1 MINRL
6 AGVAVASAITLGF
19 VAGAALAQPPAGPAP
34 GAGAS
39 APGAGA
45 PGQRRAPPPGG
56 DLKVAPAPMVP
67 GIQVDH
73 IKVHA
78 ASMEGNLE
86 GEAVDRD
93 VVVTLP
99 ASYGKD
105 KNRRYPVLYFLHGF
119 ALTGQGFFDFM
130 HIPETQDAANKAGQ
144 EFIIVTPDS
153 DTKLGGT
160 MYSNSVTTGDAEAY
174 IAKDLVGYI
183 DGHYRTLAK
192 RESRGLVGHSMGGYG
207 VWKIA
212 MRFPEQWGAIYA
224 MSACCMSPRTTTAEA
239 AKKLSET
246 PYDKAPTAGFGD
258 RASLA
263 SVAAWSPDPSKPPYY
278 MDFGLKEDGTV
289 NPLIVA
295 KWANNS
301 PLVMATSHIPQLKS
315 FKAVASDGG
324 DKDGLTR
331 DATTMHE
338 QLDLY
343 GVKNSFE
350 VYQGDHT
357 NRIVERF
364 RTKVIPYFQANLV
377 TKDTASQGGRHGK
390 AKKG

>member
-1 MINRL
+1 M
-6 AGVAVASAITLGF
+6 A
-19 VAGAALAQPPAGPAP
+19 
-34 GAGAS
+34 
-39 APGAGA
+39 
-45 PGQRRAPPPGG
+45 
-56 DLKVAPAPMVP
+56 P

-78 ASMEGNLE
+78 TSMEGNLE

-99 ASYGKD
+99 PSYGKD
-105 KNRRYPVLYFLHGF
+105 KKRKYPVLYFLHGF

-130 HIPETQDAANKAGQ
+130 HLPETEDAAAKEGR

-174 IAKDLVGYI
+174 IAKDVVKYV

-224 MSACCMSPRTTTAEA
+224 MSACCMSPRTATPA
-239 AKKLSET
+239 ATQKLMAV
-246 PYDKAPTAGFGD
+246 PYDKAPGEGFGNK
-258 RASLA
+258 ASLA
-263 SVAAWSPDPSKPPYY
+263 SIAAWSPDPSKPPYY
-278 MDFGLKEDGTV
+278 MDFGLNADGFV
-289 NPLIVA
+289 DPFIIA
-295 KWANNS
+295 KWAANS
-301 PLVMATSHIPQLKS
+301 PIVMATAHISELKS
-315 FKAVASDGG
+315 FRAVASDGG

-331 DATTMHE
+331 DAKVMHA

-350 VYQGDHT
+350 VYKGNHT

-364 RTKVIPYFQANLV
+364 KTKVLPFFAENLV
-377 TKDTASQGGRHGK
+377 TKAGK
-390 AKKG
+390 EALSSFAVEMPTMKKGAPAKARPS

>member
-1 MINRL
+1 MIRRVTGAL
-6 AGVAVASAITLGF
+6 VGVALAYAL
-19 VAGAALAQPPAGPAP
+19 AAPTFAQPPGP
-34 GAGAS
+34 GAGPPGGGP
-39 APGAGA
+39 PGAGRR
-45 PGQRRAPPPGG
+45 PGGGAPPGG
-56 DLKVAPAPMVP
+56 DLKVAAAPMVP

-73 IKVHA
+73 VKVHA
-78 ASMEGNLE
+78 TSMEGNLE
-86 GEAVDRD
+86 KEPVDRD
-93 VVVTLP
+93 VIVTLP
-99 ASYGKD
+99 PSYGKD

-130 HIPETQDAANKAGQ
+130 HIPEAEDAAAKQGI

-160 MYSNSVTTGDAEAY
+160 MYSNSPTIGDTQAY
-174 IAKDLVGYI
+174 IAKDLVKYI
-183 DGHYRTLAK
+183 DSHYRTIAK
-192 RESRGLVGHSMGGYG
+192 RASRGLVGHSMGGYG
-207 VWKIA
+207 TWRIA
-212 MRFPEQWGAIYA
+212 MRFPEEWGAIYA
-224 MSACCMSPRTTTAEA
+224 MSACCMSPRTTTVEA
-239 AKKLSET
+239 AQKLAAI
-246 PYDKAPTAGFGD
+246 PYDKAPTGGFGD

-263 SVAAWSPDPSKPPYY
+263 SLAGWSPNPNNPPYF
-278 MDFGLKEDGTV
+278 MDFGATPDGKIDNLV
-289 NPLIVA
+289 VA

-301 PLVMATSHIPQLKS
+301 PLAMAASNLEALKS

-343 GVKNSFE
+343 GVQNSFE

-364 RTKVIPYFQANLV
+364 KTKVLPYFAANLV
-377 TKDTASQGGRHGK
+377 MKQTK
-390 AKKG
+390 

>member
-1 MINRL
+1 MP
-6 AGVAVASAITLGF
+6 AAPSA
-19 VAGAALAQPPAGPAP
+19 
-34 GAGAS
+34 
-39 APGAGA
+39 
-45 PGQRRAPPPGG
+45 
-56 DLKVAPAPMVP
+56 P

-78 ASMEGNLE
+78 TSMEGNLE
-86 GEAVDRD
+86 GEPVDRD
-93 VVVTLP
+93 VVVVLP
-99 ASYGKD
+99 PSYGKD
-105 KNRRYPVLYFLHGF
+105 KARHYPVLYFLHGF

-130 HIPETQDAANKAGQ
+130 HLPETEDAAAKAGM
-144 EFIIVTPDS
+144 EFIIVVPDS

-174 IAKDLVGYI
+174 IANDLVKYV
-183 DGHYRTLAK
+183 DGHYRTIAK
-192 RESRGLVGHSMGGYG
+192 REARGLAGHSMGGYG
-207 VWKIA
+207 TWKIA
-212 MRFPEQWGAIYA
+212 MRFPEKWNSVYA

-239 AKKLSET
+239 AQKLAEL

-263 SVAAWSPDPSKPPYY
+263 SIAAWSPDPSKPPYY
-278 MDFGLKEDGTV
+278 MDFGLKADGTV

-301 PLVMATSHIPQLKS
+301 PLVMATSHISELKT

-350 VYQGDHT
+350 VYDGNHV

-364 RTKVIPYFQANLV
+364 KTKVLPFFAANL
-377 TKDTASQGGRHGK
+377 TMK
-390 AKKG
+390 

>member
-1 MINRL
+1 MIRRITGAL
-6 AGVAVASAITLGF
+6 MGVALAYAL
-19 VAGAALAQPPAGPAP
+19 AAPPALAQPPAPAQ
-34 GAGAS
+34 GAV
-39 APGAGA
+39 P
-45 PGQRRAPPPGG
+45 PGQRPAGQRPPAPGG
-56 DLKVAPAPMVP
+56 DLKVAPAPAVP
-67 GIQVDH
+67 GITVDK

-78 ASMEGNLE
+78 TSMEGNLE
-86 GEAVDRD
+86 GEPVDRD
-93 VVVTLP
+93 AVVVLP
-99 ASYGKD
+99 PSYGKG
-105 KNRRYPVLYFLHGF
+105 KTRRYPVLYFLHGF

-130 HIPETQDAANKAGQ
+130 HLPETEDAAAKAGQ

-174 IAKDLVGYI
+174 IANDLVKYV
-183 DGHYRTLAK
+183 DSHYRTIAK
-192 RESRGLVGHSMGGYG
+192 REARGLAGHSMGGYG
-207 VWKIA
+207 TWKIA
-212 MRFPEQWGAIYA
+212 MRFPEKWNAVYA

-239 AKKLSET
+239 AQKLAAI
-246 PYDKAPTAGFGD
+246 PYDKAPTGGFGD

-263 SVAAWSPDPSKPPYY
+263 SIAAWSPDPSKPPYY

-301 PLVMATSHIPQLKS
+301 PLVMATSHISELKT

-343 GVKNSFE
+343 GVKNTFE
-350 VYQGDHT
+350 VYPGDHT

-364 RTKVIPYFQANLV
+364 KTKVLPFFAANLQM
-377 TKDTASQGGRHGK
+377 K
-390 AKKG
+390 

>member
-1 MINRL
+1 
-6 AGVAVASAITLGF
+6 
-19 VAGAALAQPPAGPAP
+19 
-34 GAGAS
+34 
-39 APGAGA
+39 
-45 PGQRRAPPPGG
+45 
-56 DLKVAPAPMVP
+56 VAPAPMVP

-78 ASMEGNLE
+78 TSMEGNLE
-86 GEAVDRD
+86 KEPVDRD

-99 ASYGKD
+99 PSYGKD
-105 KNRRYPVLYFLHGF
+105 KGRRYPVLYFLHGF

-130 HIPETQDAANKAGQ
+130 HIPETVDAAAKQGI

-160 MYSNSVTTGDAEAY
+160 MYSNSPTIGDTQAY
-174 IAKDLVGYI
+174 IAKDLVKYI
-183 DGHYRTLAK
+183 DSHYRTIAK

-207 VWKIA
+207 TWRIA

-224 MSACCMSPRTTTAEA
+224 MSACCMSPRTTTVDA
-239 AKKLSET
+239 AQKLAAI
-246 PYDKAPTAGFGD
+246 PYDKAPTENFGN

-263 SVAAWSPDPSKPPYY
+263 SLAGWSANPNNPPYF
-278 MDFGLKEDGTV
+278 MDFGATPDGKV
-289 NPLIVA
+289 DSLAVA

-301 PLVMATSHIPQLKS
+301 PLAMASSNLEALKS

-350 VYQGDHT
+350 VYPGDHT

-364 RTKVIPYFQANLV
+364 KTKVLPYFAANLV
-377 TKDTASQGGRHGK
+377 TK
-390 AKKG
+390 AK

>member
-1 MINRL
+1 
-6 AGVAVASAITLGF
+6 
-19 VAGAALAQPPAGPAP
+19 
-34 GAGAS
+34 
-39 APGAGA
+39 
-45 PGQRRAPPPGG
+45 
-56 DLKVAPAPMVP
+56 LKVAPAPMVP

-78 ASMEGNLE
+78 TSMEGNLE
-86 GEAVDRD
+86 GEPVDRD

-99 ASYGKD
+99 PSYGKD

-130 HIPETQDAANKAGQ
+130 HLPETEDAAAKAGM

-160 MYSNSVTTGDAEAY
+160 MYSNSVTTGDAEAF
-174 IAKDLVGYI
+174 IAHDVVNYI
-183 DGHYRTLAK
+183 DAHYRTIAK
-192 RESRGLVGHSMGGYG
+192 RASRGLVGHSMGGYG
-207 VWKIA
+207 AWKIA

-224 MSACCMSPRTTTAEA
+224 MSACCMSPRTTTADA
-239 AKKLSET
+239 AQKLAAI

-278 MDFGLKEDGTV
+278 MDVGLKADGTV

-301 PLVMATSHIPQLKS
+301 PLVMATSHIPELKS

-324 DKDGLTR
+324 DQDGLTR

-350 VYQGDHT
+350 VYDGDHT
-357 NRIVERF
+357 NRIVVRF
-364 RTKVIPYFQANLV
+364 RTKVLPFFQANLV
-377 TKDTASQGGRHGK
+377 TKQTK
-390 AKKG
+390 

>member
-1 MINRL
+1 MKNRL
-6 AGVAVASAITLGF
+6 AAAVFGVAIVTAMA
-19 VAGAALAQPPAGPAP
+19 AGPVLAQPPARAP
-34 GAGAS
+34 GG
-39 APGAGA
+39 
-45 PGQRRAPPPGG
+45 PPPGG
-56 DLKVAPAPMVP
+56 DLKVPPAPSVP

-78 ASMEGNLE
+78 AAMEGNLE
-86 GEAVDRD
+86 GEPVDRD
-93 VVVTLP
+93 VIVVLP
-99 ASYGKD
+99 PSYGKS
-105 KNRRYPVLYFLHGF
+105 KARHYPVLYFLHGF
-119 ALTGQGFFDFM
+119 ALTGEGFFNFM
-130 HIPETQDAANKAGQ
+130 HLPETEDAAAKAGQ
-144 EFIIVTPDS
+144 EFIIVVPDS

-183 DGHYRTLAK
+183 DHHYRTIAK

-207 VWKIA
+207 TWKIA

-239 AKKLSET
+239 AKKLSEI

-263 SVAAWSPDPSKPPYY
+263 SIAAWSPDPSKPPYF
-278 MDFGLKEDGTV
+278 MDFGLKDDGAV
-289 NPLIVA
+289 DPLIVA
-295 KWANNS
+295 KWANNA

-315 FKAVASDGG
+315 FRAVASDGG
-324 DKDGLTR
+324 DKDGLTK
-331 DATTMHE
+331 DAKLMHA

-350 VYQGDHT
+350 EYQGDHT

-364 RTKVIPYFQANLV
+364 RTKVLPYFQQNLV
-377 TKDTASQGGRHGK
+377 TKAGK
-390 AKKG
+390 